1 MKKNKIYWVL
11 NGILAGAI
19 FLILLIVFLYRY
31 FTVGVPVEAN
41 WGEEI
46 GKYLLMWPVLWA
58 ICATIFWVPFKA
70 LSAKLAKE
78 DKD

>member
-1 MKKNKIYWVL
+1 ML

-19 FLILLIVFLYRY
+19 FLVLLIIFLYRY
-31 FTVGVPVEAN
+31 FTVGVPIEAN

-58 ICATIFWVPFKA
+58 ICTVICWVPFKA

-78 DKD
+78 EER